1 MNSRSAGNTPP
12 DPLKIFMNAER
23 FRQADLLLRSF
34 NDQQIAVTVAS
45 PALILSAF
53 ASELYLKC
61 IVCIETGELAHGH
74 HLKNLYRRIEP
85 STRHS
90 IEEKWDEY
98 NSSPVRRRLYKA
110 LASINGRPI
119 PVDLDW
125 TLSEG
130 SGPFTSLR
138 YLHEVDDLKT
148 KFLLGDF
155 PNILREVI
163 VQKRP
168 QWGSR
173 SNDTCTRLRRSG
185 LLKGWPRS
193 AVTRSAP
200 SPHRRL

>member
-1 MNSRSAGNTPP
+1 
-12 DPLKIFMNAER
+12 MNAER

-34 NDQQIAVTVAS
+34 NEQQIAVTIAS

-85 STRHS
+85 NTRHS

-98 NSSPVRRRLYKA
+98 VSSPLKQRLYKA
-110 LASINGRPI
+110 LASINGHPI

-130 SGPFTSLR
+130 SSAFASLR

-155 PNILREVI
+155 PNILREV
-163 VQKRP
+163 
-168 QWGSR
+168 
-173 SNDTCTRLRRSG
+173 TCKKG
-185 LLKGWPRS
+185 LNGPLWLM
-193 AVTRSAP
+193 AQ
-200 SPHRRL
+200 